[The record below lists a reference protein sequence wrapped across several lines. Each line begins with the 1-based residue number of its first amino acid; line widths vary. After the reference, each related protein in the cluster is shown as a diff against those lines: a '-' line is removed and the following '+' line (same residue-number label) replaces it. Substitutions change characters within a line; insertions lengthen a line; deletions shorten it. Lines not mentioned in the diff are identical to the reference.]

1 MNFTKQ
7 QIKIPISSIGYSK
20 LLAYSLESL
29 YDTPMT
35 SNKEEEIDKV
45 LPWSMDLPSS
55 CRVPKKSEVNKK

>member
-29 YDTPMT
+29 HDKPIN
-35 SNKEEEIDKV
+35 SNKGV
-45 LPWSMDLPSS
+45 F
-55 CRVPKKSEVNKK
+55 V